1 MNLPFS
7 KSLQGYPTCDT
18 RQGGDL
24 AGFLAVKHIDLTV
37 KVCRQQQK
45 AIGIFENFL
54 THCEW
59 PLTFSNC

>member
-45 AIGIFENFL
+45 AIRIFGNFPDTL
-54 THCEW
+54 
-59 PLTFSNC
+59 